1 MHSFHNYE
9 MTFVNG
15 LTIHVVINY
24 GNNIVSR
31 SQKFLMDWENKE
43 VLQDLYFQIDENV
56 KCIVLIVE
64 SAYKDGCI
72 KSLHINFLID
82 GDTINHPSNGT

>member
-64 SAYKDGCI
+64 SAFKDGCT